1 MEVKEISEKL
11 KAYFPEEDIQ
21 WRITATTQD
30 KTKGL
35 AVPYVDTRAIQRRL
49 DDTVGIDGWKVSYR
63 PIEDG
68 FICSLSLK
76 LNNEWITKEDGA
88 NMTDYEKI
96 KGGISGAFKRTASSG
111 FGIGR
116 YIYDIPLT
124 WIKIKK
130 QGNSYVPDEKI
141 SLPSKYKLK
150 EELTPYL
157 ELKMPLGKYLN
168 HSLKEILEE
177 DPLYLNYILKK
188 SDQVPSQLVEACKV
202 LKKEYMISWH
212 KDIKKLR
219 SSSLY
224 FRITS

>member
-1 MEVKEISEKL
+1 MERRVRWKSHARCEAGEKL
-11 KAYFPEEDIQ
+11 EI
-21 WRITATTQD
+21 ISN
-30 KTKGL
+30 
-35 AVPYVDTRAIQRRL
+35 
-49 DDTVGIDGWKVSYR
+49 SY
-63 PIEDG
+63 
-68 FICSLSLK
+68 LSL
-76 LNNEWITKEDGA
+76 
-88 NMTDYEKI
+88 
-96 KGGISGAFKRTASSG
+96 
-111 FGIGR
+111 

-157 ELKMPLGKYLN
+157 ELKMPIGKYLN

-202 LKKEYMISWH
+202 LKKEYMIS
-212 KDIKKLR
+212 
-219 SSSLY
+219 
-224 FRITS
+224 

>member
-1 MEVKEISEKL
+1 MEVKEITEKL

-35 AVPYVDTRAIQRRL
+35 AAPYLDTRAIQKRL

-76 LNNEWITKEDGA
+76 LNGEWITKEDGA

-111 FGIGR
+111 FGLGR

-141 SLPSKYKLK
+141 SLSSIYIKNQNREKELESYLKLK
-150 EELTPYL
+150 MTV
-157 ELKMPLGKYLN
+157 GKYSN
-168 HSLKEILEE
+168 YSLKEILEK
-177 DPLYLNYILKK
+177 DPQYLNHILNK
-188 SDQVPSQLVEACKV
+188 SNQVSIKLIEACKI
-202 LKKEYMISWH
+202 LKSKYLIS
-212 KDIKKLR
+212 
-219 SSSLY
+219 
-224 FRITS
+224 

>member
-1 MEVKEISEKL
+1 MEVKEIAEKL

-35 AVPYVDTRAIQRRL
+35 AVPYIDTRAIQRRL

-76 LNNEWITKEDGA
+76 LNNEWITKEDGS
-88 NMTDYEKI
+88 NLTEYEQI
-96 KGGISGAFKRTASSG
+96 KGGISAAFKRTASSG
-111 FGIGR
+111 FGLGR
-116 YIYDIPLT
+116 YIYDIPLK

-130 QGNSYVPDEKI
+130 QGNSYAPDEKI
-141 SLPSKYKLK
+141 SLPSKYQLK

-157 ELKMPLGKYLN
+157 ELKMPVGKYLN

-177 DPLYLNYILKK
+177 DPQYLNNIL
-188 SDQVPSQLVEACKV
+188 
-202 LKKEYMISWH
+202 
-212 KDIKKLR
+212 
-219 SSSLY
+219 
-224 FRITS
+224 

>member
-1 MEVKEISEKL
+1 MDISEIAKKL

-35 AVPYVDTRAIQRRL
+35 AVPYLDTRAIQRRL
-49 DDTVGIDGWKVSYR
+49 DDTLGIDGWKVSYR
-63 PIEDG
+63 VIENG

-76 LNNEWITKEDGA
+76 LNDQWITKEDGA
-88 NMTDYEKI
+88 NMTDYEQI
-96 KGGISGAFKRTASSG
+96 KGGISTSFKRAASSA

-124 WIKIKK
+124 WIKVKK

-141 SLPSKYKLK
+141 SLPTKFQLK
-150 EELTPYL
+150 ENIEPYL
-157 ELKMPLGKYLN
+157 ELKMTVGKYQN

-177 DPLYLNYILKK
+177 DPSYLNYILKK
-188 SDQVPSQLVEACKV
+188 SDQVPSLLVEACKL
-202 LKKEYMISWH
+202 LKKEYMIS
-212 KDIKKLR
+212 
-219 SSSLY
+219 
-224 FRITS
+224 

>member
-1 MEVKEISEKL
+1 
-11 KAYFPEEDIQ
+11 
-21 WRITATTQD
+21 
-30 KTKGL
+30 
-35 AVPYVDTRAIQRRL
+35 
-49 DDTVGIDGWKVSYR
+49 
-63 PIEDG
+63 
-68 FICSLSLK
+68 
-76 LNNEWITKEDGA
+76 
-88 NMTDYEKI
+88 MTDYEKI

-111 FGIGR
+111 FSIGR

-141 SLPSKYKLK
+141 SLPIKYKLK

-212 KDIKKLR
+212 KSIKKLR
-219 SSSLY
+219 SNSIY

>member
-1 MEVKEISEKL
+1 MEVKEIAEKL

-30 KTKGL
+30 KAKGL
-35 AVPYVDTRAIQRRL
+35 AVPYIDTRAIQRRL

-96 KGGISGAFKRTASSG
+96 KGGISAAFKRTASSG
-111 FGIGR
+111 FGLGR

-141 SLPSKYKLK
+141 SLPIKYQLK

-157 ELKMPLGKYLN
+157 ELKMPIGKYLN
-168 HSLKEILEE
+168 HSLKEILEKN
-177 DPLYLNYILKK
+177 PLYLNYILKK
-188 SDQVPSQLVEACKV
+188 SDQVQSQLVEACKV
-202 LKKEYMISWH
+202 LKKEYKIS
-212 KDIKKLR
+212 
-219 SSSLY
+219 
-224 FRITS
+224 

>member
-1 MEVKEISEKL
+1 MDVKEIAEKL

-35 AVPYVDTRAIQRRL
+35 AVPYIDTRAIQRRL

-96 KGGISGAFKRTASSG
+96 KGGISAAFKRTASSG
-111 FGIGR
+111 FGLGR

-141 SLPSKYKLK
+141 SLPNKYQLK
-150 EELTPYL
+150 EELIPYL
-157 ELKMPLGKYLN
+157 ELKMPIGKYLN

-202 LKKEYMISWH
+202 LKKEYMI
-212 KDIKKLR
+212 L
-219 SSSLY
+219 
-224 FRITS
+224 